1 MTFHFI
7 NYTLPMIIN
16 SGYRTYMHCSDCRS
30 KTTIFMKN
38 LMENLYK
45 KFYFAL
51 MNHLNLFYGNM
62 RFFCEKEAMSHLELS
77 TQQISKMADPAMWLR
92 NAGWDKS
99 SKCIVVQKKQCDCKD
114 KTQKELIFS

>member
-7 NYTLPMIIN
+7 NYALPMIIN
-16 SGYRTYMHCSDCRS
+16 SGYRTYMYCSDSRS

-62 RFFCEKEAMSHLELS
+62 RLFCEKEAMSHLELS

-92 NAGWDKS
+92 NA
-99 SKCIVVQKKQCDCKD
+99 
-114 KTQKELIFS
+114 

>member
-16 SGYRTYMHCSDCRS
+16 SGYRTYMHCSDSRS

-62 RFFCEKEAMSHLELS
+62 RLFCEKEAMSHLELS
-77 TQQISKMADPAMWLR
+77 TQQISKMADPVVA
-92 NAGWDKS
+92 
-99 SKCIVVQKKQCDCKD
+99 KCMMGQELKMHCGTKKPMRLQG
-114 KTQKELIFS
+114 